1 MKRFFKNAIYVTTS
15 LVLITPSQLKAQ
27 DKVEASVGADIVS
40 SYIWRGEN
48 LGGMSV
54 QPSLSLEYK
63 GLSLE
68 AWGSAGLQKDDEKEL
83 DLTLAYSKNGFTI
96 GVTDYFFTGG
106 PGYLHYGA
114 NNTAH
119 TFEAQVGYDF
129 GHLALNWYT
138 NFAGYDGVNKNGN
151 RAYSSYISLA
161 VPFSLGGLDWNAEIG
176 ATPWTTDFY
185 NEGSN
190 GFTICDIS
198 LGASKDIKITDS
210 FTVPTFAKVAV
221 NPKTEASYFVFGV
234 SF

>member
-83 DLTLAYSKNGFTI
+83 DQQRFLLPPA
-96 GVTDYFFTGG
+96 
-106 PGYLHYGA
+106 
-114 NNTAH
+114 
-119 TFEAQVGYDF
+119 E
-129 GHLALNWYT
+129 
-138 NFAGYDGVNKNGN
+138 
-151 RAYSSYISLA
+151 SSIPYIHRTH
-161 VPFSLGGLDWNAEIG
+161 F
-176 ATPWTTDFY
+176 
-185 NEGSN
+185 
-190 GFTICDIS
+190 
-198 LGASKDIKITDS
+198 
-210 FTVPTFAKVAV
+210 
-221 NPKTEASYFVFGV
+221 
-234 SF
+234 